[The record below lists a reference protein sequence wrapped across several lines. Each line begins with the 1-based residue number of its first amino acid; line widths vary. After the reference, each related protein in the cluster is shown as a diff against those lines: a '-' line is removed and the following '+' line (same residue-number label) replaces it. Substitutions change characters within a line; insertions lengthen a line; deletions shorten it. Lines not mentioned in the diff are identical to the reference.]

1 MVLLG
6 NDKQTHKKDLFSQ
19 VNLKQNSCF
28 GNIVL
33 QRCIVIDFF
42 INPCFKPFRR
52 GVLELTCCGALSEDK
67 SSWPCHVDF
76 NKKQH
81 LGIKYTIIQ

>member
-1 MVLLG
+1 MY
-6 NDKQTHKKDLFSQ
+6 SY
-19 VNLKQNSCF
+19 
-28 GNIVL
+28 
-33 QRCIVIDFF
+33 RFF

-76 NKKQH
+76 NKKEKKVRLQMFPKFG
-81 LGIKYTIIQ
+81 LFTIYLRNVLYM